1 MKKFWLILLII
12 TALSTVSAKEEP
24 YVKFTSF
31 QCNDVGEL
39 YFQADYEWDFYKGG
53 YVYLNSVKI
62 HAVADGKPMPVE
74 GWWFKFKTRDFVMSD
89 IKPNSPTA
97 HFFSKKESLKEGSYE
112 IRIDYTISKNGI
124 ERFKKQF
131 TGSVMCPKQK
141 EKKDVVVNEEKPL
154 LGEEKESLREVVES
168 PAEEPQLFNKNLE
181 NYMTYYMAG
190 LLMLIFVVSTLLVKK
205 RSKKF
210 HKKVK
215 QEVSS
220 DKMSKLFERKM

>member
-1 MKKFWLILLII
+1 MKKLWLILLII

-62 HAVADGKPMPVE
+62 NAIVDGKPMPIE

-112 IRIDYTISKNGI
+112 VRIDYTISKNGI
-124 ERFKKQF
+124 KRFEKQF
-131 TGSVMCPKQK
+131 IGSVRCPKQR
-141 EKKDVVVNEEKPL
+141 EKKEFVKEEKPL
-154 LGEEKESLREVVES
+154 SGEEKEGLKEVVES
-168 PAEEPQLFNKNLE
+168 PAEEPQLFNKNSK
-181 NYMTYYMAG
+181 NYVTYYV
-190 LLMLIFVVSTLLVKK
+190 ISLLVVIFIA
-205 RSKKF
+205 STFIAKKF
-210 HKKVK
+210 YKKHSVVK
-215 QEVSS
+215 KKLSS
-220 DKMSKLFERKM
+220 RNVENLFERKS